1 MREWKRCLAA
11 AGHRVTRPRQ
21 VVMQVLEQTHKPL
34 SAQEVLERG
43 RRLHPA
49 LGLVTVY
56 RALALFA
63 ELGLVRRA
71 HGEDGCRRYLLTSP
85 GHCHA
90 LVCQACGRAVEFPGG
105 HDLDGLIAQVEAE
118 TGYRVDGH
126 LLQLFGLCAAC
137 QEARP

>member
-1 MREWKRCLAA
+1 MGQWKERLAA
-11 AGHRVTRPRQ
+11 AGCRVTRPRR
-21 VVMQVLEQTHKPL
+21 VVMQVLEEAGEPL

-63 ELGLVRRA
+63 DLGLVRRV
-71 HGEDGCRRYLLTSP
+71 HGEGECHGYVPASP

-90 LVCQACGRAVEFPGG
+90 VVCRTCGRAVEFVGSE
-105 HDLDGLIAQVEAE
+105 DLQGLIARVEAE

-126 LLQLFGLCAAC
+126 LLQLFGFCAEC
-137 QEARP
+137 QEGEP

>member
-1 MREWKRCLAA
+1 MHGWERCLAA
-11 AGHRVTRPRQ
+11 AGCRVTRPRR
-21 VVMQVLEQTHKPL
+21 VVMHVLEQARRPL

-56 RALALFA
+56 RTLALFA

-71 HGEDGCRRYLLTSP
+71 HGEEGCHGYLLTSP

-90 LVCQACGRAVEFPGG
+90 VVCRACGRAVEFPGG

-137 QEARP
+137 QGDRA